1 MDHNPKKITMEKIK
15 KEIPFISIA
24 LLPFVY
30 LAYIWNRLPESVP
43 MHWNA
48 SGEIDD
54 YGSKNELF
62 FVLLLLV
69 GLPYLIFLVIPNI
82 DPKQKLQNMGNKLN
96 NLRFILT
103 LFMSALAIFIL
114 YSVQQQSSNPGF
126 IFSIVGLLFAF
137 LGNYFKTIKP
147 NYFIG
152 IKTPWTLESEEVWK
166 KTHLLAGKMWFV
178 GGLLMAMTFVLPEPV
193 NLFVFLGITAVIS
206 VIPIVYS
213 YLEFK
218 KQKTNQEHTS

>member
-1 MDHNPKKITMEKIK
+1 MDNNPKKITMEKIK

-24 LLPFVY
+24 VLPFVY

-54 YGSKNELF
+54 YGSKNELL

-69 GLPYLIFLVIPNI
+69 GLPYLIFLVIPHI

-96 NLRFILT
+96 NLRFILS

-114 YSVQQQSSNPGF
+114 YSMQQKIRNPGF
-126 IFSIVGLLFAF
+126 IFAIIGLLFTF

-152 IKTPWTLESEEVWK
+152 IRTPWTLENEEVWK
-166 KTHLLAGKMWFV
+166 KTHLLGGKMWFV
-178 GGLLMAMTFVLPEPV
+178 GGLLMAMTFVLPEPL
-193 NLFVFLGITAVIS
+193 NLYAFLGITAIIS
-206 VIPIVYS
+206 IIPIVYS

-218 KQKTNQEHTS
+218 KLKSQQHRT